1 MTASY
6 DPLLRRIHWATAVLF
21 IAAML
26 IGLYCGLQ
34 PAGTSPRRQLLE
46 VHKSLGVTLFFLAI
60 LRLIVRAATTAPPEP
75 RSFSPLVKIA
85 ARLNHWALYAI
96 LFVMPVTGYMFS
108 SAGGYS
114 LRYFWTFSWPRLF
127 ADNKA
132 VAEAGELAHGALAY
146 VVYAVVALHIAATLW
161 HVVVKKDETLAR
173 MWPRTSAMRPDVWF
187 PDYPRS
193 AVSGMVRRTTSRI
206 AKLEWMRATPG
217 IRDRCCL
224 WMRSKSAMSRAMT
237 CR

>member
-34 PAGTSPRRQLLE
+34 PAGTSPRRELLE

-60 LRLIVRAATTAPPEP
+60 LRLMVRAVTTAPPEP
-75 RSFSPLVKIA
+75 GSFSPLIRIA

-96 LFVMPVTGYMFS
+96 LFVMPATGYMFS

-132 VAEAGELAHGALAY
+132 VAEAGQLAHGALAY

-173 MWPRTSAMRPDVWF
+173 MWPRA
-187 PDYPRS
+187 
-193 AVSGMVRRTTSRI
+193 SRN
-206 AKLEWMRATPG
+206 PF
-217 IRDRCCL
+217 
-224 WMRSKSAMSRAMT
+224 
-237 CR
+237 